1 MSASHSNGPPNGAP
15 AAAGGRR
22 FRSVA
27 ELVPDAIFVVDP
39 DDEDVP
45 FRILFANET
54 AARVH
59 GYEPGEL
66 NGTSFMALVAEPDR
80 ANGPGRALRILAG
93 EVITFEET
101 HRHRDGRILPME
113 VRARLIEWDGR
124 RAILGIDRDLTD
136 QSVAERTLRKINN
149 RYALL
154 AGAMQDIIYL
164 MGRDG
169 LGTYVSPS
177 CERLLGYTPAE
188 VVGRS
193 PTEFV
198 HPDERDEFA
207 RAKSENFKGLP
218 THKEWRYRH
227 KDGHWVWMESLSNP
241 VFDEAGAVTGVVCCV
256 RDISRRKAAE
266 DGARTAQKLEAI
278 GRLAGGIAHD
288 FNNLLTVVNGCA
300 ELLLGSVPEDDPRR
314 KLIEDVV
321 TAGERGA
328 ALTRQLLTFSR
339 QQPVRAV
346 PLVIND
352 VVAGTTRMLTRLLGA
367 DVAVE
372 LRLAPDVPCAGVDP
386 GQFEQVVVNLAV
398 NARDAMP
405 TGGRLTI
412 ATADVDFAGRDDLP
426 PDARPECYV
435 RVAVSDTGTGMS
447 PDVLAHLFEPFF
459 TTKPVGRGTGLG
471 LATVHGIVR
480 QAEGFV
486 TVESEVGVGTTVRVF
501 LPAVPREEIVPEPD
515 PVPAPDPGGTET
527 VLVVEDDDAVRALT
541 CAVLERKGYVV
552 IPAASAADALDLCD
566 ERTALPDLVVTDLI
580 MPGMTGR
587 ELAEELAQRDP
598 AVKLIYLSGYS
609 PDSAAFH
616 GLERDRAAFLQKP
629 FTADALTRLVRGTLD
644 GLS

>member
-1 MSASHSNGPPNGAP
+1 
-15 AAAGGRR
+15 
-22 FRSVA
+22 
-27 ELVPDAIFVVDP
+27 
-39 DDEDVP
+39 
-45 FRILFANET
+45 
-54 AARVH
+54 
-59 GYEPGEL
+59 
-66 NGTSFMALVAEPDR
+66 
-80 ANGPGRALRILAG
+80 
-93 EVITFEET
+93 
-101 HRHRDGRILPME
+101 
-113 VRARLIEWDGR
+113 
-124 RAILGIDRDLTD
+124 
-136 QSVAERTLRKINN
+136 
-149 RYALL
+149 
-154 AGAMQDIIYL
+154 
-164 MGRDG
+164 
-169 LGTYVSPS
+169 
-177 CERLLGYTPAE
+177 
-188 VVGRS
+188 
-193 PTEFV
+193 
-198 HPDERDEFA
+198 
-207 RAKSENFKGLP
+207 
-218 THKEWRYRH
+218 
-227 KDGHWVWMESLSNP
+227 
-241 VFDEAGAVTGVVCCV
+241 
-256 RDISRRKAAE
+256 
-266 DGARTAQKLEAI
+266 
-278 GRLAGGIAHD
+278 
-288 FNNLLTVVNGCA
+288 
-300 ELLLGSVPEDDPRR
+300 
-314 KLIEDVV
+314 
-321 TAGERGA
+321 
-328 ALTRQLLTFSR
+328 
-339 QQPVRAV
+339 
-346 PLVIND
+346 
-352 VVAGTTRMLTRLLGA
+352 
-367 DVAVE
+367 
-372 LRLAPDVPCAGVDP
+372 
-386 GQFEQVVVNLAV
+386 
-398 NARDAMP
+398 MP